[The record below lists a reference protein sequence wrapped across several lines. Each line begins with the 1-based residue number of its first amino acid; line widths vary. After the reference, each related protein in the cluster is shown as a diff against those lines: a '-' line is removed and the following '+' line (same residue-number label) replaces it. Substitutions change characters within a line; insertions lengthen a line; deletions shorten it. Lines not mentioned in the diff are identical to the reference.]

1 MSINELKSE
10 IQKALDNVPEFV
22 LEDVLTLLKKAQ
34 SQPNDRVALAN
45 HLRKILAEDNNLLD
59 RLAK

>member
-10 IQKALDNVPEFV
+10 IQKALDNVPEFL
-22 LEDVLTLLKKAQ
+22 LEDVLTLLKNAQ
-34 SQPNDRVALAN
+34 SHSNDKVALAN
-45 HLRKILAEDNNLLD
+45 HLRKILTEDKNLLD